1 MSGFEIFG
9 CELECNN
16 IIPARC
22 WNASYK
28 AFFENI
34 TFPELRPLP
43 WLLDPVL

>member
-9 CELECNN
+9 CELEYNN
-16 IIPARC
+16 IIPAHC

-34 TFPELRPLP
+34 TFPEL
-43 WLLDPVL
+43 